1 MKVVG
6 DLVVNVRYFLL
17 FWELRS
23 PEVHEVG
30 DFVMK
35 PGYDDPTVLPPLGG
49 ARFLPSSI
57 ERGRSSGQWVLRR
70 EFDVVADSF
79 SFGPAGALTAGLA
92 EAAKDPAAHF
102 NLARM
107 DEICVLVP
115 SPSGDTPK
123 RLHDALFDAVS
134 SLDRGIHDPMK
145 LGFENLSRVECP

>member
-1 MKVVG
+1 MVAQLAAASAEG
-6 DLVVNVRYFLL
+6 TSATLL
-17 FWELRS
+17 IS
-23 PEVHEVG
+23 ADAG
-30 DFVMK
+30 
-35 PGYDDPTVLPPLGG
+35 LGKSALL
-49 ARFLPSSI
+49 ARAI
-57 ERGRSSGQWVLRR
+57 QEGRR
-70 EFDVVADSF
+70 
-79 SFGPAGALTAGLA
+79 AGSRVAGLA